1 MPLCTACCLGTCSS
15 TLHNWSLPLADGRWT
30 SYTAAESLQC
40 CPTME
45 DRLDASP
52 AAAPQG
58 NAAPAKER
66 VALAELPCLAHEFP
80 VDLASGAPPRK
91 LLDESKSPASFLSM
105 SPAQQALAA
114 QRARSTQLSRPAHTA
129 GTGPGAPD
137 GSLQRYKVLHAA
149 DAPQGSKRAS
159 PMAQDKAAVA
169 APARSG
175 LPRRGERGRSG
186 SSGIASVC
194 AAAGVLGGHARRV
207 PADAATARAAEPQ
220 VT

>member
-1 MPLCTACCLGTCSS
+1 MS
-15 TLHNWSLPLADGRWT
+15 
-30 SYTAAESLQC
+30 TAA
-40 CPTME
+40 
-45 DRLDASP
+45 
-52 AAAPQG
+52 AAQG
-58 NAAPAKER
+58 DAAPAKER

-105 SPAQQALAA
+105 SPARQAAAA
-114 QRARSTQLSRPAHTA
+114 QRARSTRLSQPVHSA
-129 GTGPGAPD
+129 GEGAGARD

-149 DAPQGSKRAS
+149 DAPQGAKRAA

-175 LPRRGERGRSG
+175 LPRRGERGGSG
-186 SSGIASVC
+186 SSGVASVC
-194 AAAGVLGGHARRV
+194 AAAGVLSGSARRV
-207 PADAATARAAEPQ
+207 PADAAWVCAAKPQ